1 MVRYAPTKL
10 LARERHIR
18 YGAYVASCLDGAYDG
33 YRFGSR
39 GESSPLNPERMNPQ
53 GETPTAGPERPG
65 ATRRRT
71 MPRIWDVPP
80 RWPWIACP
88 MLLVG
93 AAIGVGLY
101 FTTHGK
107 AFTSTTSALTPPAA
121 MRPFGWPLRLQRRVN
136 VLVIGIDSTIDEH
149 RRVLPFSRSDTL
161 MLVGFDPRQRRINA
175 VSIPRDSYAQI
186 PGASAQKINAAY
198 AIGGPR
204 LTIQTVENLL
214 GVPVPYYLKLGA
226 ASFSRIVDALGGIE
240 IDVEKNM
247 QYTDTWADLHINLK
261 KGRQVLSGD
270 QIGQYIRYRADSEGD
285 LGRVQRQQKVLRAIF
300 RKLKSPAT
308 VLLSAPRLV
317 QAFRKNTQTNLS
329 AGDLLTL
336 ALFVMRRS
344 ADEVHTATLPG
355 EAGPVYVALDEA
367 QMQRMVADWF
377 VGMDVRTLSSAGVE
391 VLNGSGVPGLARL
404 TATRLERLGFRIVR
418 IDTAPQPAKATTVIS
433 HHGRPEVARALAD
446 LLGQQRVTY
455 APGRGADI
463 TVVVAPDLRPFY
475 SVKVSGS
482 VKPQAVPTSST
493 PTEQPTLLRSRGFD
507 H

>member
-1 MVRYAPTKL
+1 
-10 LARERHIR
+10 
-18 YGAYVASCLDGAYDG
+18 
-33 YRFGSR
+33 
-39 GESSPLNPERMNPQ
+39 
-53 GETPTAGPERPG
+53 
-65 ATRRRT
+65 
-71 MPRIWDVPP
+71 
-80 RWPWIACP
+80 
-88 MLLVG
+88 MLLIG
-93 AAIGVGLY
+93 AAVGVALY

-121 MRPFGWPLRLQRRVN
+121 LRPFGWPLRLQRRVN
-136 VLVIGIDSTIDEH
+136 VLLIGIDSTMDER
-149 RRVLPFSRSDTL
+149 RRVLPYSRSDTL
-161 MLVGFDPRQRRINA
+161 MLVSFDPRQRRINA

-186 PGASAQKINAAY
+186 PGVPAQKINTAY

-214 GVPVPYYLKLGA
+214 GVPVPYYVKLGA
-226 ASFSRIVDALGGIE
+226 ASFARIVDALGGIE
-240 IDVEKNM
+240 IDVEKDM

-261 KGRQVLSGD
+261 KGRQVFSGD
-270 QIGQYIRYRADSEGD
+270 QIGQYIRFRSDSEGD

-300 RKLKSPAT
+300 HRLKSPAT
-308 VLLSAPRLV
+308 VLSAPRLV

-329 AGDLLTL
+329 AANLLTL

-367 QMQRMVADWF
+367 QMQRMVADLF
-377 VGMDVRTLSSAGVE
+377 VGMDVRTLSSAAVE

-418 IDTAPQPAKATTVIS
+418 IDTAPQPATATTVIS
-433 HHGRPEVARALAD
+433 RRGRPEVAWALAD

-463 TVVVAPDLRPFY
+463 TVVVAPDLKPFY
-475 SVKVSGS
+475 SVRVSG
-482 VKPQAVPTSST
+482 PVP
-493 PTEQPTLLRSRGFD
+493 PTAALVASPPAGQPTVLRSRGLD

>member
-1 MVRYAPTKL
+1 MVRYALTKL
-10 LARERHIR
+10 LARERHFLR
-18 YGAYVASCLDGAYDG
+18 DPHVAPCLDEAYDG

-39 GESSPLNPERMNPQ
+39 GGVIPPNPETMKPQ

-65 ATRRRT
+65 ATRRRIT
-71 MPRIWDVPP
+71 PRIWDVPP
-80 RWPWIACP
+80 RWPWIAAP

-93 AAIGVGLY
+93 AAVGVALY

-136 VLVIGIDSTIDEH
+136 VLVIGIDSTIDER
-149 RRVLPFSRSDTL
+149 RRVLPYSRSDAL
-161 MLVGFDPRQRRINA
+161 MLVSFDPRQRRINA

-186 PGASAQKINAAY
+186 PGVPAQKINAAY

-214 GVPVPYYLKLGA
+214 GVPVPYYVKLGA
-226 ASFSRIVDALGGIE
+226 ASFERVVNALGGIE
-240 IDVEKNM
+240 IDVEKDM

-270 QIGQYIRYRADSEGD
+270 QIGQYIRYRSDSEGD
-285 LGRVQRQQKVLRAIF
+285 LGRVRRQQKVLRAIF
-300 RKLKSPAT
+300 HKLKSPAT
-308 VLLSAPRLV
+308 VLSAPRLV

-355 EAGPVYVALDEA
+355 EAGPQYVALDEA
-367 QMQRMVADWF
+367 QMQRMVADLF

-418 IDTAPQPAKATTVIS
+418 IDTAPQLAKATAVIS
-433 HHGRPEVARALAD
+433 HRGRPEVARALAD

-463 TVVVAPDLRPFY
+463 TVVVATDLRPFY
-475 SVKVSGS
+475 PVKVSGS
-482 VKPQAVPTSST
+482 WTPQAVPTSST
-493 PTEQPTLLRSRGFD
+493 PAGQPTLLRLRGLD

>member
-1 MVRYAPTKL
+1 MGTVS
-10 LARERHIR
+10 
-18 YGAYVASCLDGAYDG
+18 VVWG
-33 YRFGSR
+33 YPPETRR
-39 GESSPLNPERMNPQ
+39 RMSSHSDP
-53 GETPTAGPERPG
+53 PTAGPERPG
-65 ATRRRT
+65 ATRRT
-71 MPRIWDVPP
+71 TPRIWDVPP

-93 AAIGVGLY
+93 AVVGVTLY
-101 FTTHGK
+101 FTTHSK
-107 AFTSTTSALTPPAA
+107 AFTSTTSTLTPPAA

-136 VLVIGIDSTIDEH
+136 VLIIGIDSTIDER
-149 RRVLPFSRSDTL
+149 RRVLPYSRSDTL
-161 MLVGFDPRQRRINA
+161 MLVSFDPRQRRINA

-186 PGASAQKINAAY
+186 PGVPAQKINAAY
-198 AIGGPR
+198 AFGGPR

-214 GVPVPYYLKLGA
+214 GVPVPYYVKLGA
-226 ASFSRIVDALGGIE
+226 ASFTRIVNALGGIA
-240 IDVEKNM
+240 IDVEKDM

-270 QIGQYIRYRADSEGD
+270 QIAQYIRYRADSEGD
-285 LGRVQRQQKVLRAIF
+285 LGRVRRQQKVLQAIF

-308 VLLSAPRLV
+308 VLSAPRLV
-317 QAFRKNTQTNLS
+317 QAFSKNTQTNLS

-336 ALFVMRRS
+336 ALFVMRRG

-367 QMQRMVADWF
+367 QMQRIVADMF
-377 VGMDVRTLSSAGVE
+377 VGMDVRTLSSTAVE

-418 IDTAPQPAKATTVIS
+418 IDTAQQPAKATTVIS
-433 HHGRPEVARALAD
+433 HRGRPEVARALAD
-446 LLGQQRVTY
+446 LLGQPRVTY

-475 SVKVSGS
+475 PVRVSGL
-482 VKPQAVPTSST
+482 VT
-493 PTEQPTLLRSRGFD
+493 PTTPAVSSVPAEQPTTAPVTRL
-507 H
+507 